1 MKLRTSKSVLLA
13 VCATMA
19 VVAVPLTN
27 GAAAAPSSNSDGATT
42 ANVDSSSALVVLTGD
57 PVATAKNLNR
67 GNGNRVNLNGAATK
81 SYRTKLSAQR
91 NAFRK
96 WLQINA
102 PAAQIT
108 GQFDI
113 ALNAVAVNLNGTS
126 LDTLRRSTQV
136 VSAEF
141 QGLYHPTDADP
152 DLELINAVTAWGGG
166 GANGAGAGVQVAIID
181 SGIDATHSCFDGMG
195 DNTPGDPL
203 TNTKIKIAKVFYNKA
218 KASGLT
224 ALAVGTHGTHVAGTV
239 ACDFGTTAEVDGVV
253 IPHTISGVAPAA
265 QLGNYNV
272 FPGNVEDARSED
284 ILNALEA
291 AFSDGMDVANMS
303 LGGDAHGA
311 RDLLT
316 IAVDNLDLAGMVVA
330 VSAGNEGP
338 GFGTLGSPG
347 SAERALTAGA
357 ATVPHIVTRRIT
369 FGQTGSA
376 YATPGEFG
384 AITTGTLGTLKYI
397 HRTDPLSNPA
407 LVGLSLACT
416 PADVDLA
423 PAVGG
428 PYVAVVA
435 RGVCTFTEKV
445 HSAIAQGYAAV
456 IVVNREEA
464 TLAMAGDNAGIP
476 ALLVPVSARAGLEA
490 ADNTIVSV
498 TDPAYF
504 NPYELAPAG
513 EMADFSSEGPSD
525 VDRRVKPDLVA
536 PGVNVLSSIVG
547 GGFAFF
553 NGTSMASPHLA
564 GAAAVVLSQHP
575 TWAPW
580 QVRSAITNTADIDGA
595 TPFFDNPARD
605 PNLIGAGMLDLSTAV
620 NASVLLSSP
629 SISFGTTTSGSGKTN
644 VKSITFEGSGVTA
657 TVVDPYG
664 SATFTAAISA
674 NKLTVT
680 QSSPKGA
687 AAGSSWATVILKV
700 GNVEK
705 AHLRVYVLVA

>member
-1 MKLRTSKSVLLA
+1 MKLRTSKLALLA

-27 GAAAAPSSNSDGATT
+27 GVTAAPSGNIDGTIA
-42 ANVDSSSALVVLTGD
+42 ASIDSSSALVVLTGD
-57 PVATAKNLNR
+57 PVATAKNVTR
-67 GNGNRVNLNGAATK
+67 GNGSRVNLNSAATK
-81 SYRTKLSAQR
+81 SYRAKLSAQR

-126 LDTLRRSTQV
+126 LDTIRRSTQV
-136 VSAEF
+136 VSAQFE
-141 QGLYHPTDADP
+141 GLYYPTNTDP
-152 DLELINAVTAWGGG
+152 DLALINAVSAWGAQ
-166 GANGAGAGVQVAIID
+166 GAQGAGAGVKVAIID
-181 SGIDATHSCFDGMG
+181 SGIEATHTCFDDMG
-195 DNTPGDPL
+195 DTTSNPL
-203 TNTKIKIAKVFYNKA
+203 TNNKVIVAKVFYNKA
-218 KASGLT
+218 KVSGLT
-224 ALAVGTHGTHVAGTV
+224 AAAVGTHGTHVAGTV
-239 ACDFGTTAEVDGVV
+239 ACDYGTHAVVDGVA

-265 QLGNYNV
+265 LLGNYNV
-272 FPGNVEDARSED
+272 FPGNVENARSED

-311 RDLLT
+311 QDLLT
-316 IAVDNLDLAGMVVA
+316 VAVDNLDFAGMVVA
-330 VSAGNEGP
+330 VSAGNSGP

-357 ATVPHIVTRRIT
+357 ATVSHIVTRTIT
-369 FGQTGSA
+369 FTRGSA

-384 AITTGTLGTLKYI
+384 AITTASLGTLAFI
-397 HRTDPLSNPA
+397 DGIGPVDIPA
-407 LVGLSLACT
+407 LAGLSTACT
-416 PADVDLA
+416 PGDVEQA
-423 PAVGG
+423 PG
-428 PYVAVVA
+428 PGYVAAVA
-435 RGVCTFTEKV
+435 RGECTFTDKV
-445 HSAIAQGYAAV
+445 HSVMDKGYEAV

-464 TLAMAGDNAGIP
+464 TLAMAGDGTGIP
-476 ALLVPVSARAGLEA
+476 ALLVPVSARVGLEA
-490 ADNTIVSV
+490 ADGTAVSV
-498 TDPAYF
+498 TDPQYIKSYA
-504 NPYELAPAG
+504 LALAG

-536 PGVNVLSSIVG
+536 PGVNVLSSVVG

-564 GAAAVVLSQHP
+564 GAAAVVRARHP
-575 TWAPW
+575 AWEPW
-580 QVRSAITNTADIDGA
+580 QVRSAITNTANINGA

-605 PNLIGAGMLDLSTAV
+605 PNLIGAGLLDLSKAV
-620 NASVLLSSP
+620 NATLLLSSP

-644 VKSITFEGSGVTA
+644 VKSITFNSTPTVSA
-657 TVVDPYG
+657 AVVDGYG
-664 SATFTAAISA
+664 SATFTAAISG
-674 NKLTVT
+674 NTLTVT

-687 AAGSSWATVILKV
+687 AAGSSWATVNLFV
-700 GNVEK
+700 GADVV